1 MIAASAV
8 IAGYESIRRLVN
20 PAEVDNLG
28 WVAVA
33 GLLGFIGNEA
43 VAQYRI
49 RIGERIGSAALI
61 ADGYHART
69 DGFASIAFAA
79 SLGIGVMAAAIPLA
93 LYQGLLTLLG
103 FALGNF
109 LPAGQVDAVGATG
122 GVILLGL
129 GFRLAGIKQIP
140 VGDLL
145 PALVVA
151 PLLTALVGTF
161 A

>member
-33 GLLGFIGNEA
+33 GLLGFLGNEA

-49 RIGERIGSAALI
+49 RIGERIGSAAMM

-69 DGFASIAFAA
+69 DGFASIAVLFGAA
-79 SLGIGVMAAAIPLA
+79 GAW
-93 LYQGLLTLLG
+93 LG
-103 FALGNF
+103 FKQADPLIGIAITVAILFALRAPFN
-109 LPAGQVDAVGATG
+109 
-122 GVILLGL
+122 
-129 GFRLAGIKQIP
+129 RC
-140 VGDLL
+140 GDD
-145 PALVVA
+145 
-151 PLLTALVGTF
+151 
-161 A
+161 